1 MTTND
6 TKERIIKAAR
16 RLFSTKGFLDATTKE
31 IAEEARVAEVT
42 LFRHF
47 SSKENLFEEV
57 LRDYSFLPELR
68 LILEHVKDMHFE
80 EALLLIAG
88 RFMDA
93 LKARK
98 DIIRIIQSE
107 VYRYPDKVQVIYHR
121 MIDEFIKTLG
131 DYLKG
136 LKEQGIIRDVDNAY
150 TARAF
155 MGLIFSLFNM
165 QEILMRS
172 RYKKDDEQAIIA
184 AYVDIFIRG
193 IKR

>member
-1 MTTND
+1 
-6 TKERIIKAAR
+6 
-16 RLFSTKGFLDATTKE
+16 LGATTKE
-31 IAEEARVAEVT
+31 IAKEARVAEVT
-42 LFRHF
+42 LFRYF

-57 LRDYSFLPELR
+57 LRDYSFLSELR
-68 LILEHVKDMHFE
+68 RILDHVKDMRFE
-80 EALLLIAG
+80 EALHLIAK
-88 RFMDA
+88 RFLEA

-121 MIDEFIKTLG
+121 MIDEFIQTIA

-136 LKEQGIIRDVDNAY
+136 LKEQGITKDLDDAY

-172 RYKKDDEQAIIA
+172 RYKKDDEQALLA